1 MLGEN
6 EACATVSPYLY
17 ILPYPPLPD
26 FRELKTNLNK
36 KTEQNMLL
44 LFLRKKER
52 ILSVC
57 LSVCLSLCLCGWVG
71 VSLRALIKSLST
83 SVSAFNFAFK
93 LSLPDNYL
101 KKSTS

>member
-52 ILSVC
+52 SLSVC
-57 LSVCLSLCLCGWVG
+57 LSVSLSLWVGGCVPASFNQISVYECLC
-71 VSLRALIKSLST
+71 I
-83 SVSAFNFAFK
+83 
-93 LSLPDNYL
+93 
-101 KKSTS
+101 